1 LPSSAVD
8 PLVERPDGATTVI
21 VMKLLRHLSHQP
33 LLIWTLVLVV
43 LVTLTTVGL
52 SDSGTTDRPGV
63 AAPRA
68 QTGWTDAQQLLEM
81 LPGANA
87 ALASG
92 TFASW
97 LSDFRAVA
105 VVAAADHTTD
115 GKVELWEDVVDTSKD
130 ISTIDFEDR
139 ALMLGGLE
147 RLNTAVLALVR
158 AYR

>member
-1 LPSSAVD
+1 
-8 PLVERPDGATTVI
+8 
-21 VMKLLRHLSHQP
+21 MKLLRHLSHQP
-33 LLIWTLVLVV
+33 LLLWTLVLVL

-52 SDSGTTDRPGV
+52 SSDDTQDRPGT
-63 AAPRA
+63 AQPRVE
-68 QTGWTDAQQLLEM
+68 TGWGDAQQLLEM

-92 TFASW
+92 TFATW

-105 VVAAADHTTD
+105 VTGAGDHIAD
-115 GKVELWEDVVDTSKD
+115 GKAELWQDVVDVSKNL
-130 ISTIDFEDR
+130 STIDFEDR
-139 ALMLGGLE
+139 ALMLGGLQ